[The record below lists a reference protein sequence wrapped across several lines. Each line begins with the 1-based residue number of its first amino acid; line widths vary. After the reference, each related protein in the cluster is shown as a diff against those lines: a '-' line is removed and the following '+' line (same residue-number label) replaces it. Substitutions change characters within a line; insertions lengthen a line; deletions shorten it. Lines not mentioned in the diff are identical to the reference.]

1 MSEERPNSFTIDVES
16 RHEMTVI
23 SLAGEL
29 DLMYSER
36 VEEQLRLSEAAEGRM
51 IVLDLRGLTFIDST
65 GISVLL
71 RAYLRAQEE
80 GRRLVLLPGPPF
92 VQKVFS
98 VSGMD
103 RFFEFWTGDIE
114 DLTAEPDVA

>member
-1 MSEERPNSFTIDVES
+1 MSDRPTGFSIDLGV
-16 RHEMTVI
+16 RPRMTVI

-29 DLMYSER
+29 DLLYAAR
-36 VEEQLRLSEAAEGRM
+36 VEEQLRESEKEHDHM
-51 IVLDLRGLTFIDST
+51 LVLDLTGLAFIDST

-80 GRRLVLLPGPPF
+80 GRRLVLLPGPPN

-114 DLTAEPDVA
+114 DLSEEPDVA

>member
-1 MSEERPNSFTIDVES
+1 MTI
-16 RHEMTVI
+16 H

-29 DLMYSER
+29 DLMYETA
-36 VEEQLRLSEAAEGRM
+36 VEERIRENEDDSLLV
-51 IVLDLRGLTFIDST
+51 IDLRELSFIDST

-71 RAYLRAQEE
+71 RAYLRAQEA

-103 RFFEFWTGDIE
+103 RFFEFWTGDLE
-114 DLTAEPDVA
+114 ELTAEPDVA

>member
-1 MSEERPNSFTIDVES
+1 LSDEPNGFTIDVET
-16 RHEMTVI
+16 RPEMTVI
-23 SLAGEL
+23 SVAGEL
-29 DLMYSER
+29 DLMYAGR
-36 VEEQLRLSEAAEGRM
+36 VEEHLRESEQVEGRM
-51 IVLDLRGLTFIDST
+51 IVLDLSGLAFIDST

-71 RAYLRAQEE
+71 RAYLRAQKE

-98 VSGMD
+98 VSGME